1 MNKNNFDIQKIIEV
15 LENKRNEAIKEY
27 EKQSSILKTTDER
40 QDVIDE
46 IRKIFENGD
55 CQKDPVS
62 IQVQIGESSEDRY
75 AICPICNKSLGLY
88 VGGVSDYND
97 MNFCCH
103 CGQPLC
109 WEK

>member
-46 IRKIFENGD
+46 IRKIFQCKYCGGNTPQAAYVIAPDYCPNCGAKMDGEPH
-55 CQKDPVS
+55 DP
-62 IQVQIGESSEDRY
+62 
-75 AICPICNKSLGLY
+75 
-88 VGGVSDYND
+88 
-97 MNFCCH
+97 
-103 CGQPLC
+103 
-109 WEK
+109 